1 MSKDGIPLTYHE
13 FEVVLLSENKQHFS
27 QHLVSVIFPLISFK
41 ESKTVKGGDL
51 GAPPRSWPTPKRSN
65 KGLHCFLLLIL
76 IALWQSFSNSA
87 DERAFPTLRELLRG
101 FPEGCPFNLEVDVE
115 MLKG

>member
-1 MSKDGIPLTYHE
+1 MSKDGIPFTYHE
-13 FEVVLLSENKQHFS
+13 FEVVLLSENKQQFS
-27 QHLVSVIFPLISFK
+27 QHFVSVIFPLISFK
-41 ESKTVKGGDL
+41 EAKTVQGGDL
-51 GAPPRSWPTPKRSN
+51 GAPPRSWPTPKRGN
-65 KGLHCFLLLIL
+65 KGLKSSFLWIF
-76 IALWQSFSNSA
+76 IALWQSFNNSA